1 MTTPMN
7 EQNDGRASVRAARS
21 FDQVSDAYA
30 RARPSYPREAAAWLA
45 GGTTDVVLELA
56 AGTGKLT
63 EQLAALGHHVLAS
76 DPSPEMLAQLS
87 RRLPDT
93 PRVQAPAEDIPLRA
107 GSVGLVVAAQAYHWF
122 DPERALP
129 EIARVL
135 RPGGVFAAVWNLRDE
150 RIPWVRRLGALIGT
164 QEQNNDPTGDLDGSG
179 MFEPAQS
186 ATFRF
191 WQPLDEQSLRDLV
204 TSRSNVATL
213 PQTQRDQLLGK
224 VDALYEEY
232 GRGADGMLLPYL
244 TRCYRAVVR
253 PEAAGGTEHAAAGG
267 TERDAATGSR
277 PEPAR
282 SPGEPP
288 VGPDRLETD
297 ELLIDFR

>member
-1 MTTPMN
+1 MSEHIDPTP
-7 EQNDGRASVRAARS
+7 EPVRAARS

-45 GGTTDVVLELA
+45 AGTTDVVLELA

-63 EQLAALGHHVLAS
+63 EQLVGLGRRVLAS
-76 DPSPEMLAQLS
+76 DPSPEMLAQLT
-87 RRLPDT
+87 RQLPGT
-93 PRVQAPAEDIPLRA
+93 PTLRAPAEDIPLRS

-122 DPERALP
+122 DAARTLP
-129 EIARVL
+129 EVARVL

-150 RIPWVRRLGALIGT
+150 RIPWVRRLGALIGS
-164 QEQNNDPTGDLDGSG
+164 QEQNSDPTADLDGSG
-179 MFEPAQS
+179 LFETVQS

-191 WQPLDEQSLRDLV
+191 WQPLDQQSLRDLV

-213 PQTQRDQLLGK
+213 PQAQREQLLSK
-224 VDALYEEY
+224 VDMLYEEY

-253 PEAAGGTEHAAAGG
+253 PDAAGGI
-267 TERDAATGSR
+267 ERDAATGSR

-282 SPGEPP
+282 FPGEPP